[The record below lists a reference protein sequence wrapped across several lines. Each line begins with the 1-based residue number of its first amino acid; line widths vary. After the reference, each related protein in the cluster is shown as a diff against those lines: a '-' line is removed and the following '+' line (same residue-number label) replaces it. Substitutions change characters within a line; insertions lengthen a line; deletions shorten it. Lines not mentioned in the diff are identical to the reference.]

1 MSTSVYHLYL
11 LPSYIAAMYVQLVH
25 SRLLPWLHA
34 TSLYSAYVL
43 CVSCHCPAGV
53 LLVSKEIAV
62 KMFRRQPQM
71 LIVQMRNKQLLE
83 VKTWHCIGQ
92 ISVFDC
98 CSIVYSDDELCTK
111 TAPYTLFATIALYV
125 LPHHTHVPTAS
136 YLHLPFKPPP
146 TPHTSTHPLIPPPS
160 PSHYTYPSHAPSAP
174 CTTAQA
180 QLMQWGG
187 GLSSCTFI
195 HQSNLHIWAVIITL
209 IGTPSVPT
217 LFVVTSAFA
226 CATGRICCGSYP
238 WHHCDC
244 GIDHPCSCSCCTG
257 R

>member
-1 MSTSVYHLYL
+1 MVVCMCSWYIHNCCHGCMPL
-11 LPSYIAAMYVQLVH
+11 LCIQCMY
-25 SRLLPWLHA
+25 
-34 TSLYSAYVL
+34 
-43 CVSCHCPAGV
+43 CVSCHCLAGV

-136 YLHLPFKPPP
+136 YLHLPLKPPP
-146 TPHTSTHPLIPPPS
+146 TPHTSTHPLIPPPA
-160 PSHYTYPSHAPSAP
+160 PSHLHPPPHTSTQPL
-174 CTTAQA
+174 T
-180 QLMQWGG
+180 
-187 GLSSCTFI
+187 
-195 HQSNLHIWAVIITL
+195 LHIPLTCPLCSMHDCSSTAHAVRWRPIKLYVHT
-209 IGTPSVPT
+209 SVK
-217 LFVVTSAFA
+217 SAHL
-226 CATGRICCGSYP
+226 G
-238 WHHCDC
+238 CDYNTYRY
-244 GIDHPCSCSCCTG
+244 SFCTNSV
-257 R
+257 RCD